1 MVMFAPGALDRD
13 PRLGHALRRVRA
25 RWALRVL
32 FRGLAILAVGL
43 ILGVAEILS
52 VGYLTSSYRDAFAF
66 GVMILILI
74 FKPSGL
80 FGSLIHED

>member
-1 MVMFAPGALDRD
+1 MVG
-13 PRLGHALRRVRA
+13 
-25 RWALRVL
+25 
-32 FRGLAILAVGL
+32 GL

-52 VGYLTSSYRDAFAF
+52 VGYLASSYRDAFAF

-74 FKPSGL
+74 FRPSGL